1 MLERHNYQGQS
12 RTCRIPETQ
21 SSPGVHWTHTTASV
35 AKGSKSE
42 HPPLKPESGREHK
55 LKKRTEKVRGGG
67 RSQGCAKGKE
77 RLCPGRGREA
87 KRTCGARDTGDSAAA
102 ERGKQSAGIRG
113 RESQETPGEGTRGR
127 GGLAQRQE
135 RREGPA
141 RRAGKGLPGRG
152 CPSGPGWHS
161 PTPYFS
167 RLVGIQRAM
176 PGGGRELP
184 PPRAARLRLSAAAR
198 PQPPPPPRRAAW
210 GRAPR
215 AAPPCYENFPAAAQ
229 LSCLPRRAEP
239 SLSGGEGGRGREE
252 GREGG
257 REAALSAPA
266 GITCSRAAP
275 PRGTDPGSRRGC
287 CEVLMGHGGERET
300 DANGEGGRLRVTA
313 PVIATE
319 YTEVGA
325 RRDFPAVGINTDY
338 YFFKKVIR

>member
-113 RESQETPGEGTRGR
+113 RESQETPGEGMRGR

-184 PPRAARLRLSAAAR
+184 PPGRLGSGSAR
-198 PQPPPPPRRAAW
+198 PLARSRRRRPAALPGAGRPGPLRHATKTSQQPP
-210 GRAPR
+210 
-215 AAPPCYENFPAAAQ
+215 NFPA
-229 LSCLPRRAEP
+229 SPAEP
-239 SLSGGEGGRGREE
+239 SRAWAEEREGEGGKKG

-257 REAALSAPA
+257 RRLS
-266 GITCSRAAP
+266 P
-275 PRGTDPGSRRGC
+275 PRRGSPAPGPPRP
-287 CEVLMGHGGERET
+287 GEPT
-300 DANGEGGRLRVTA
+300 PAL
-313 PVIATE
+313 
-319 YTEVGA
+319 VGA
-325 RRDFPAVGINTDY
+325 AARC
-338 YFFKKVIR
+338 

>member
-1 MLERHNYQGQS
+1 MR
-12 RTCRIPETQ
+12 C
-21 SSPGVHWTHTTASV
+21 
-35 AKGSKSE
+35 KG
-42 HPPLKPESGREHK
+42 HRGLGSG
-55 LKKRTEKVRGGG
+55 
-67 RSQGCAKGKE
+67 
-77 RLCPGRGREA
+77 
-87 KRTCGARDTGDSAAA
+87 GAGEA
-102 ERGKQSAGIRG
+102 ERRD
-113 RESQETPGEGTRGR
+113 PGEGEPGDSR
-127 GGLAQRQE
+127 GGDA
-135 RREGPA
+135 GPGGVGA
-141 RRAGKGLPGRG
+141 KAGAERRAGTASGEGAPGAGVSERPGLALTDPVLLPLGGDPAGHAGWRPGA
-152 CPSGPGWHS
+152 S
-161 PTPYFS
+161 
-167 RLVGIQRAM
+167 
-176 PGGGRELP
+176 